1 LSVIVGAPLV
11 ITENIDVPL
20 GISLYALLTCI
31 TTLVNGAII
40 EFYGF
45 ADKDGGLIQD
55 EVITTLPAYML
66 VKLKHAVGIDVHLP
80 GFPLL
85 VVGIEPSSSTYNN
98 GHGKNAT
105 ILQFPAVLDNTITD
119 FKRQS
124 QTFSY
129 VIVDLKQPTGRGQ
142 SPAASPDVQLS
153 RAKILSPFSILR
165 TFARLTISIAE
176 GITG

>member
-1 LSVIVGAPLV
+1 MFH
-11 ITENIDVPL
+11 L
-20 GISLYALLTCI
+20 GIYLYALLTCI
-31 TTLVNGAII
+31 TGPVHGAIV

-45 ADKDGGLIQD
+45 ADKHGVLIQD

-66 VKLKHAVGIDVHLP
+66 VKLRHDVGIDIHLP
-80 GFPLL
+80 GLPPL
-85 VVGIEPSSSTYNN
+85 VVGIEPSSSTYYG

-105 ILQFPAVLDNTITD
+105 ILSGFGLRYYVTD
-119 FKRQS
+119 FKCQS

-153 RAKILSPFSILR
+153 RAKSLSPFSILR